1 VKPFK
6 NKEVHMDCLL
16 CGSDRKK
23 IFTRVESFGFPLVY
37 YQCKNCGLIYQS
49 RKESQAANPEFYRR
63 TYRRIYQACEEPTPK
78 DLWVQEQRAQ
88 HLNDIL
94 RPHLEIFPE
103 KVLDIGASAGIL
115 LQQFRNSFGS
125 EVVGVEPGDA
135 YRAYAEESGIEMKES
150 IGALLASDHG
160 KFDLVSMSHVLEHL
174 TEPVEDLKRIKLEL
188 LRDGG
193 TLLLEVPNFYAHDSY
208 ELAHLACYTP
218 HTLRE
223 VLKQAGFRLVF
234 LKRHGVPR
242 SKLLNLYLTGVA
254 KVSPE
259 AFGTVDIN
267 KDRFVGLKRNVS
279 MLYRRLM
286 QKISPHKAWLP
297 IPVIDQE

>member
-1 VKPFK
+1 
-6 NKEVHMDCLL
+6 MDCLL
-16 CGSDRKK
+16 CGSDQKK
-23 IFTRVESFGFPLVY
+23 IFAQVESFGFPLVY
-37 YQCKNCGLIYQS
+37 YQCENCGLVFQS

-63 TYRRIYQACEEPTPK
+63 TYRQIYQVSEEPTPK
-78 DLWVQEQRAQ
+78 DLWVQEQRAKHLIDILGQ
-88 HLNDIL
+88 HLD
-94 RPHLEIFPE
+94 IFPE
-103 KVLDIGASAGIL
+103 KVLDIGASAGVL
-115 LQQFRNSFGS
+115 LQQFRKSFGS
-125 EVVGVEPGDA
+125 HVVGVESGDA
-135 YRAYAEESGIEMKES
+135 YRAHAKESGIEMKES

-188 LRDGG
+188 LKDGG
-193 TLLLEVPNFYAHDSY
+193 ILLLEVPNFYAHDSY

-259 AFGTVDIN
+259 AHGTVEIKN
-267 KDRFVGLKRNVS
+267 DRFVGLKRNIS

-297 IPVIDQE
+297 MPVIDQE

>member
-94 RPHLEIFPE
+94 RSHLEIFPA

-115 LQQFRNSFGS
+115 LQHFRNSFGS

-135 YRAYAEESGIEMKES
+135 YREYAEKSAIEMKES
-150 IGALLASDHG
+150 IGALIASDHG

-188 LRDGG
+188 LKDGG
-193 TLLLEVPNFYAHDSY
+193 ILLLEVPNFYAHDSY

-223 VLKQAGFRLVF
+223 VLKKAGFRLVF

-242 SKLLNLYLTGVA
+242 SKLLNLYLTGIA
-254 KVSPE
+254 IASPGE
-259 AFGTVDIN
+259 NNLPSIK

-297 IPVIDQE
+297 IPVIDQK

>member
-1 VKPFK
+1 
-6 NKEVHMDCLL
+6 MDCLL

-135 YRAYAEESGIEMKES
+135 YREYAEKSAIEMKES
-150 IGALLASDHG
+150 IGALIASDHG

-188 LRDGG
+188 LKDGG
-193 TLLLEVPNFYAHDSY
+193 ILLLEVPNFYAHDSY

-223 VLKQAGFRLVF
+223 VLKKAGFRLVF

-242 SKLLNLYLTGVA
+242 SKLLNLYLTGIA
-254 KVSPE
+254 IASPGE
-259 AFGTVDIN
+259 NNLPSIK

-297 IPVIDQE
+297 IPIIDQK